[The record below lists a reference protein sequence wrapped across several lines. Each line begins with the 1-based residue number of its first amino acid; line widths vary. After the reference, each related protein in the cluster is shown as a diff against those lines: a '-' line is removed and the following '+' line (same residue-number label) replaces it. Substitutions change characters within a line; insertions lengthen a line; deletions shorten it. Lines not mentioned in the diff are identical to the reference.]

1 MTKKEL
7 KNLAKQIAECERVIQ
22 TSEDKD
28 ERRQAEELIMKITRT
43 VRNFEDLSKI
53 DELAMKILEKN

>member
-43 VRNFEDLSKI
+43 VRNFEDLYKI

>member
-28 ERRQAEELIMKITRT
+28 ERRQAEERIMKITRT